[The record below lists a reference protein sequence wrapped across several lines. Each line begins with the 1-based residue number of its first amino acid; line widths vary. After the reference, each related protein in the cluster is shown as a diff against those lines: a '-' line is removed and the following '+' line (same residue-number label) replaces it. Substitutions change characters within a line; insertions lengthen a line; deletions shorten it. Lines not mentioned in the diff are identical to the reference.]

1 MALPTVTIQ
10 GKVVAPN
17 GAGIAKGTVT
27 AKLSQ
32 AGSVLDGAVSQRVAS
47 STRVTL
53 GSDGALPAFALVPND
68 AIVPSGTYYRV
79 RVHTEDELGVPFAW
93 EEKWQF
99 TSSPSTIDIGAVP
112 RLDVVPGVAVGLVP
126 ATATVVGGVKL
137 ANDLGGSAAAPQVTA
152 THLASPLPQAQGG
165 SGAATLGDG
174 TVTATG
180 STTARSLAARAAD
193 VVNVKDYGAV
203 GDGVAD

>member
-1 MALPTVTIQ
+1 MAIPTVTIQ

-53 GSDGALPAFALVPND
+53 GSDGALPAFALIPND

-79 RVHTEDELGVPFAW
+79 RFSTEGATIYYTTDGSTP
-93 EEKWQF
+93 
-99 TSSPSTIDIGAVP
+99 TSGSLLYPGPISVTATTTLKAIAIKSGMTDSAVATAAYVIGAVP
-112 RLDVVPGVAVGLVP
+112 VVDDPYDTNTIANYTASGASSDYAVS
-126 ATATVVGGVKL
+126 GGVL
-137 ANDLGGSAAAPQVTA
+137 HSSIHPDVAWRFLTHNSTA
-152 THLASPLPQAQGG
+152 
-165 SGAATLGDG
+165 
-174 TVTATG
+174 
-180 STTARSLAARAAD
+180 
-193 VVNVKDYGAV
+193 
-203 GDGVAD
+203 